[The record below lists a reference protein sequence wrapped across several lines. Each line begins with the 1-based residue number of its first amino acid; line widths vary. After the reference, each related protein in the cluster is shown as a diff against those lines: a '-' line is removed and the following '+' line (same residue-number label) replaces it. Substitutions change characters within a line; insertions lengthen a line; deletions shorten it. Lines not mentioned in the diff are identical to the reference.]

1 MPKHGKKYRSAL
13 ELIEEGKKYSL
24 KEATAL
30 AKKTA
35 NTSFDSTIEIHIS
48 TGANVKHADQVVR
61 ATITLPKGTGKK
73 VRIAAF
79 CDESD
84 AAAAKKAG
92 ADVVGGEDLIEKVS
106 GGEIDF
112 DTAVATPAMMKSLAK
127 VARILG
133 PKGLM
138 PSPKAGTVTPDTA
151 NAIEELKK
159 GKIEY
164 KTDKSAIIHSVLG
177 KSSFSEGDLYENA
190 NAFLKS
196 VLDNKP
202 TGIKG
207 TYIKSITITSSMGP
221 GIPVDTNE
229 STS

>member
-1 MPKHGKKYRSAL
+1 
-13 ELIEEGKKYSL
+13 
-24 KEATAL
+24 
-30 AKKTA
+30 
-35 NTSFDSTIEIHIS
+35 
-48 TGANVKHADQVVR
+48 
-61 ATITLPKGTGKK
+61 
-73 VRIAAF
+73 
-79 CDESD
+79 
-84 AAAAKKAG
+84 
-92 ADVVGGEDLIEKVS
+92 VGGEDLIEKVS